1 MSSKLHGLVWEA
13 CAFKG
18 LIISEIAVMARL
30 ADFSNDEGVSWPAV
44 TTIQRQ
50 IGAKSENTVRSA
62 IKKLQAKGWLKK
74 QERRVGG
81 KNNSNVYKLNVDML
95 ERAAAE
101 AKIFYATPREQS
113 KFDASE
119 FEGSKFEGA
128 NSDASNNGSVPPQIL
143 REDPSM
149 VEGDPSLDPSLD
161 PSSKKPS
168 CRAPAEP
175 DDKPDPEVVITD
187 NAIEVLAHLNLVSG
201 SRYQKSK
208 TSLENIRARLREGH
222 TVSDLKLVIDLKHE
236 HWHENDVQ
244 YQYMRPETLFGP
256 KKFDGY
262 LQSAIRWC
270 AKGRPPREAW
280 DKGKKAPV
288 MPESYSQ
295 DIGVDIAERDLAWRR
310 YHGLEID
317 NEPKSEIEIKVRAS
331 ADRDG
336 LKAKGYDH
344 GLAQFGWNNVWS
356 VVTKNGRAI

>member
-62 IKKLQAKGWLKK
+62 IKKLEAKGWLKK

-95 ERAAAE
+95 ERSAAE
-101 AKIFYATPREQS
+101 AKMFYSPPKEQS

-119 FEGSKFEGA
+119 IEGSKFEG
-128 NSDASNNGSVPPQIL
+128 SKSEASNNGSAPPQIL

-168 CRAPAEP
+168 CRVPADP

-187 NAIEVLAHLNLVSG
+187 NAIEVLTHLNQVSG
-201 SRYQKSK
+201 SRFQKSK
-208 TSLENIRARLREGH
+208 SSLENIRARLRDGH
-222 TVSDLKLVIDLKHE
+222 AVRDLKLVIDLKHE
-236 HWHENDVQ
+236 HWHENDEQ

-256 KKFDGY
+256 KKFEGY
-262 LQSAIRWC
+262 LQSAIRWD
-270 AKGRPPREAW
+270 AKGRPPRESW
-280 DKGKKAPV
+280 DQNRPRDINSVSPV
-288 MPESYSQ
+288 QNTIPA
-295 DIGVDIAERDLAWRR
+295 GFR
-310 YHGLEID
+310 G
-317 NEPKSEIEIKVRAS
+317 
-331 ADRDG
+331 
-336 LKAKGYDH
+336 
-344 GLAQFGWNNVWS
+344 
-356 VVTKNGRAI
+356 

>member
-30 ADFSNDEGVSWPAV
+30 ADFSNDDGVSWPAV

-62 IKKLQAKGWLKK
+62 IKKLEAKGWLKK

-101 AKIFYATPREQS
+101 AKVFYSIPKEQS

-119 FEGSKFEGA
+119 IEGSKFEG
-128 NSDASNNGSVPPQIL
+128 SKSEASNNGSASPQIL
-143 REDPSM
+143 RGDPSM
-149 VEGDPSLDPSLD
+149 VEGDPSFDPSLD
-161 PSSKKPS
+161 PPSKKPS

-175 DDKPDPEVVITD
+175 DDKLDPEVVITE
-187 NAIEVLAHLNLVSG
+187 NAIEVLAHLNQVSG

-208 TSLENIRARLREGH
+208 SSLENIRARLREGH
-222 TVSDLKLVIDLKHE
+222 AVCDLKLVIDLKHE
-236 HWHENDVQ
+236 HWRQNDEQ

-256 KKFDGY
+256 RKFEGY
-262 LQSAIRWC
+262 LQSAIRWSQ
-270 AKGRPPREAW
+270 KGRPPRDSW
-280 DKGKKAPV
+280 DQNRTRDV
-288 MPESYSQ
+288 NS
-295 DIGVDIAERDLAWRR
+295 IGSTQTTIPPGFR
-310 YHGLEID
+310 G
-317 NEPKSEIEIKVRAS
+317 
-331 ADRDG
+331 
-336 LKAKGYDH
+336 
-344 GLAQFGWNNVWS
+344 
-356 VVTKNGRAI
+356 

>member
-30 ADFSNDEGVSWPAV
+30 ADFSNDEGISWPAV

-101 AKIFYATPREQS
+101 AKLFYATPREQS

-119 FEGSKFEGA
+119 IEGSKFEGS
-128 NSDASNNGSVPPQIL
+128 NSDASNNGSASPQIL
-143 REDPSM
+143 RGDPSM

-187 NAIEVLAHLNLVSG
+187 YAIEVLTYLNQVSG
-201 SRYQKSK
+201 SRFQKSK

-222 TVSDLKLVIDLKHE
+222 TVPDLKLVIDVKHE
-236 HWHENDVQ
+236 HWHGNDEQ

-256 KKFDGY
+256 KKFEGY
-262 LQSAIRWC
+262 LQSAIRWD
-270 AKGRPPREAW
+270 AKGRPPRECW
-280 DKGKKAPV
+280 DRSKPRDINQIGAVQTTIPKGFR
-288 MPESYSQ
+288 
-295 DIGVDIAERDLAWRR
+295 G
-310 YHGLEID
+310 
-317 NEPKSEIEIKVRAS
+317 
-331 ADRDG
+331 
-336 LKAKGYDH
+336 
-344 GLAQFGWNNVWS
+344 
-356 VVTKNGRAI
+356 

>member
-30 ADFSNDEGVSWPAV
+30 ADFSNDEGISWPAV

-101 AKIFYATPREQS
+101 AKLFYATPREQS

-119 FEGSKFEGA
+119 IEGSKFEGS
-128 NSDASNNGSVPPQIL
+128 NSDASNNGSASPQIL
-143 REDPSM
+143 RGGPSM

-187 NAIEVLAHLNLVSG
+187 HAIEVLTHLNQVSG
-201 SRYQKSK
+201 SRFQKSK

-222 TVSDLKLVIDLKHE
+222 TVPDLKLVIDVKHE
-236 HWHENDVQ
+236 H
-244 YQYMRPETLFGP
+244 
-256 KKFDGY
+256 
-262 LQSAIRWC
+262 
-270 AKGRPPREAW
+270 
-280 DKGKKAPV
+280 
-288 MPESYSQ
+288 
-295 DIGVDIAERDLAWRR
+295 
-310 YHGLEID
+310 
-317 NEPKSEIEIKVRAS
+317 
-331 ADRDG
+331 
-336 LKAKGYDH
+336 
-344 GLAQFGWNNVWS
+344 
-356 VVTKNGRAI
+356 

>member
-101 AKIFYATPREQS
+101 AKIFYSTAREQ
-113 KFDASE
+113 
-119 FEGSKFEGA
+119 SKFEGA
-128 NSDASNNGSVPPQIL
+128 NSDASNNGSVSPQIL

-222 TVSDLKLVIDLKHE
+222 TVSDLKLVIDVKHE
-236 HWHENDVQ
+236 HWHGNDEQ

-256 KKFDGY
+256 KKFEGY
-262 LQSAIRWC
+262 LQSAIRWD
-270 AKGRPPREAW
+270 AKGRPPRELW
-280 DKGKKAPV
+280 DKTRPRDVNSISPV
-288 MPESYSQ
+288 QTTIPR
-295 DIGVDIAERDLAWRR
+295 GFR
-310 YHGLEID
+310 G
-317 NEPKSEIEIKVRAS
+317 
-331 ADRDG
+331 
-336 LKAKGYDH
+336 
-344 GLAQFGWNNVWS
+344 
-356 VVTKNGRAI
+356 

>member
-1 MSSKLHGLVWEA
+1 MSSKLHGRVWEA

-62 IKKLQAKGWLKK
+62 IKKLEAKGWLKK

-101 AKIFYATPREQS
+101 AKMFYSPPKEQS
-113 KFDASE
+113 KFEASE
-119 FEGSKFEGA
+119 IEGSKFEG
-128 NSDASNNGSVPPQIL
+128 SKSEASNNGSASPQIL
-143 REDPSM
+143 RGDPSM
-149 VEGDPSLDPSLD
+149 VEGDPSLDPSL
-161 PSSKKPS
+161 KKPS
-168 CRAPAEP
+168 CRVPADP

-187 NAIEVLAHLNLVSG
+187 NAIKVLTHLNQVSG
-201 SRYQKSK
+201 SRFQKSK

-236 HWHENDVQ
+236 HWHDNDEQ

-256 KKFDGY
+256 KKFEGY
-262 LQSAIRWC
+262 LQSAIRWD
-270 AKGRPPREAW
+270 AKGRPPRESW
-280 DKGKKAPV
+280 DTKKTRDINSISPV
-288 MPESYSQ
+288 QNTIPA
-295 DIGVDIAERDLAWRR
+295 GFR
-310 YHGLEID
+310 G
-317 NEPKSEIEIKVRAS
+317 
-331 ADRDG
+331 
-336 LKAKGYDH
+336 
-344 GLAQFGWNNVWS
+344 
-356 VVTKNGRAI
+356 

>member
-30 ADFSNDEGVSWPAV
+30 ADFSNDEGISWPAV

-101 AKIFYATPREQS
+101 AKLFYATPREQS

-119 FEGSKFEGA
+119 IEGSKFEGS
-128 NSDASNNGSVPPQIL
+128 NSDASNNGSASPQIL
-143 REDPSM
+143 RGDPSM

-161 PSSKKPS
+161 PSSKKPF

-175 DDKPDPEVVITD
+175 DDKPDPEVV
-187 NAIEVLAHLNLVSG
+187 
-201 SRYQKSK
+201 
-208 TSLENIRARLREGH
+208 
-222 TVSDLKLVIDLKHE
+222 
-236 HWHENDVQ
+236 
-244 YQYMRPETLFGP
+244 
-256 KKFDGY
+256 
-262 LQSAIRWC
+262 
-270 AKGRPPREAW
+270 
-280 DKGKKAPV
+280 
-288 MPESYSQ
+288 
-295 DIGVDIAERDLAWRR
+295 
-310 YHGLEID
+310 
-317 NEPKSEIEIKVRAS
+317 
-331 ADRDG
+331 
-336 LKAKGYDH
+336 
-344 GLAQFGWNNVWS
+344 
-356 VVTKNGRAI
+356 

>member
-62 IKKLQAKGWLKK
+62 IKKLEAKGWLKK

-101 AKIFYATPREQS
+101 AKIFYSPPKEQS
-113 KFDASE
+113 KFEASE
-119 FEGSKFEGA
+119 IEGSKFEG
-128 NSDASNNGSVPPQIL
+128 SKSEASNNGPASPQIL
-143 REDPSM
+143 RGDPSM

-161 PSSKKPS
+161 PSYKKTS
-168 CRAPAEP
+168 CRASAKP

-187 NAIEVLAHLNLVSG
+187 NAIEVLAHLNQVSG
-201 SRYQKSK
+201 SRFQKSK
-208 TSLENIRARLREGH
+208 SSLENIRARLRDGH
-222 TVSDLKLVIDLKHE
+222 TVCDLKLVIDLKHE
-236 HWHENDVQ
+236 HWHENDEQ

-256 KKFDGY
+256 KKFEGY
-262 LQSAIRWC
+262 LQSAIRWD
-270 AKGRPPREAW
+270 AKGRPPRESW
-280 DKGKKAPV
+280 DTKKTRDINSISPV
-288 MPESYSQ
+288 QNTIPA
-295 DIGVDIAERDLAWRR
+295 GFR
-310 YHGLEID
+310 G
-317 NEPKSEIEIKVRAS
+317 
-331 ADRDG
+331 
-336 LKAKGYDH
+336 
-344 GLAQFGWNNVWS
+344 
-356 VVTKNGRAI
+356 